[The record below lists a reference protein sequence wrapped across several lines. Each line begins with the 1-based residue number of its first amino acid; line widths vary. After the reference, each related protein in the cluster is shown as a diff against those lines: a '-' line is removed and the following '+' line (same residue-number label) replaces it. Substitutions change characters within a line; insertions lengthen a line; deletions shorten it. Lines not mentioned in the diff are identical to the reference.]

1 MNDFLICSAQN
12 PTSAA
17 VQLTRILHEEAEEEA
32 DERSTTEEMLVAYIR
47 RLEKLSPP
55 PRRAMKPWSL
65 VVPDTSYETSCAH
78 TPRPARP
85 FVDLSDSTMTFFSV
99 CDSN

>member
-32 DERSTTEEMLVAYIR
+32 DEPFYYGGNARRIIR
-47 RLEKLSPP
+47 RLEKLTP
-55 PRRAMKPWSL
+55 PRRAMKP
-65 VVPDTSYETSCAH
+65 
-78 TPRPARP
+78 
-85 FVDLSDSTMTFFSV
+85 
-99 CDSN
+99 